1 MGLSEKSDFL
11 EGFTKNQYRGGG
23 ELPKKGDLDSFAG
36 LKEGLG
42 KKEGGLRGRCTL
54 WKQLSHLVRCSL
66 MKKYFY
72 IMVLSRI
79 IDG

>member
-11 EGFTKNQYRGGG
+11 EGFTKNQYRGRGW

-42 KKEGGLRGRCTL
+42 KKEGGGGGVKGEMHT
-54 WKQLSHLVRCSL
+54 
-66 MKKYFY
+66 MET
-72 IMVLSRI
+72 I
-79 IDG
+79 ISSS

>member
-23 ELPKKGDLDSFAG
+23 GLPKKGDLNSFAS

-42 KKEGGLRGRCTL
+42 KKEGG
-54 WKQLSHLVRCSL
+54 
-66 MKKYFY
+66 
-72 IMVLSRI
+72 I
-79 IDG
+79 

>member
-11 EGFTKNQYRGGG
+11 EGFTKNQYRGGR

-42 KKEGGLRGRCTL
+42 KKEGGGRFEGEMHT
-54 WKQLSHLVRCSL
+54 
-66 MKKYFY
+66 MET
-72 IMVLSRI
+72 I
-79 IDG
+79 ISSS